1 MDIEKTLQFL
11 LEWQAAFSA
20 SLDQMKEE
28 AGRRAAEAD
37 RRAAEAGRRAAT
49 IDAILDRS
57 AGQIVA
63 INDHILELIDTM
75 DHILTV
81 QQHHDDWLSKL
92 TDSQL
97 RLEAVQTKLAEAE
110 TRNADAIGG
119 ILGRL
124 PKQ

>member
-37 RRAAEAGRRAAT
+37 RRAAT
-49 IDAILDRS
+49 IDAVLDKS

-63 INDHILELIDTM
+63 INGHILELIDTI

-110 TRNADAIGG
+110 ARNADAISG